1 MTMRYGSLAAEIPPF
16 AFYAQCL
23 FNRLTPDLR
32 NPLSDAK
39 IIDSWMK
46 NVAPWTTAVRSGQI
60 ESRELITNQ
69 AIVDAILACKPKSAL
84 DLGCGEG
91 WLSRALR
98 ANGIHVIGVDAVP
111 ALIEQARRADE
122 GCYQVASFEQIA
134 NGALAIKADVVVCNF
149 ALLGEESVETLFGAV
164 GSLLQPGGSFIVQ
177 TLHPIAACGD
187 YPYRDGWRAGSWS
200 GFSPAFT
207 DPAPWYFRTLESWIS
222 LFARRRLRLLETR
235 EPYNSK
241 TGQPASVIFV
251 ADCGAR

>member
-1 MTMRYGSLAAEIPPF
+1 MFVQLIRIGAM
-16 AFYAQCL
+16 
-23 FNRLTPDLR
+23 D
-32 NPLSDAK
+32 PLSDAK
-39 IIDSWMK
+39 ILDSWKK

-60 ESRELITNQ
+60 ESRELVTNQ
-69 AIVDAILACKPKSAL
+69 AIVDAVLERAPASAL
-84 DLGCGEG
+84 DIGCGEG
-91 WLSRALR
+91 WLSRALQ
-98 ANGIHVIGVDAVP
+98 AKGVNVTGVDAVP
-111 ALIEQARRADE
+111 ALIEQAQRAGD
-122 GCYQVASFEQIA
+122 GRYRVASYEQIA
-134 NGALAIKADVVVCNF
+134 EGALKISADVVVCNF